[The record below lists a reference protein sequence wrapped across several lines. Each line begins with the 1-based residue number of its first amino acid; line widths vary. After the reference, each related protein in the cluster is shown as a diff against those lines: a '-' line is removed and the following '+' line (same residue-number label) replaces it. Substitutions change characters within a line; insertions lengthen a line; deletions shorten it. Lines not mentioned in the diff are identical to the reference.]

1 MPPMMEDH
9 TKIDSKLVEL
19 AVKMAIEGYRD
30 PEIAKAL
37 DLDLKDVQQMLDAYL
52 EEIEAGTDQSVD
64 ESLDKQ
70 QSKAKQLGATEKA
83 KTISPVIGKKQK
95 QHPFKGKLVG
105 ASESVDPMI
114 ARIKKLSGLD
124 K

>member
-1 MPPMMEDH
+1 MEDD
-9 TKIDSKLVEL
+9 TNLDPELVGRAIE
-19 AVKMAIEGYRD
+19 MAIEGYRD
-30 PEIAKAL
+30 PEIAEAL
-37 DLDLKDVQQMLDAYL
+37 DLELEDVQQMLDAYL
-52 EEIEAGTDQSVD
+52 EEIEAGTDQTVD

-70 QSKAKQLGATEKA
+70 QSKVNQLGATEKA
-83 KTISPVIGKKQK
+83 KTISPVIGKEPK

-114 ARIKKLSGLD
+114 ARMKKLSGLD